1 MENMNTQELE
11 VKLLEAVLYNEET
24 GELHTPEERAEN
36 LDAVRLKLIQLGNAF
51 ENMEETSLGLRMVYI
66 QTFIRVTETYLGIN
80 EKHEELLAAGK

>member
-36 LDAVRLKLIQLGNAF
+36 LDAIRLKLIELGNAF
-51 ENMEETSLGLRMVYI
+51 EKMDDISIGIRMVYI

-80 EKHEELLAAGK
+80 EKHEELLDAGR